1 VVGAEE
7 HLGVL
12 PIREG
17 HETRVRPEVAAGPL
31 PDVTD
36 QLMHPER
43 GGTPRIGAYGSGP
56 KMPLPQIRV
65 ARRRILVSPRVAPGP
80 SGGRIVPGRLLP
92 LRLGGQSTARPRR
105 ERLGF
110 VVGDVYHRFVVRD
123 RFVDPEPR
131 TPPVAVLPP
140 PETRRVDVVN
150 AAIVPAFLAPPTP
163 VVVSAVLHEL
173 R

>member
-1 VVGAEE
+1 E
-7 HLGVL
+7 HLGIL

-43 GGTPRIGAYGSGP
+43 GGTPRIGAHGSGP

-65 ARRRILVSPRVAPGP
+65 ARRGILVSPRVAPGP
-80 SGGRIVPGRLLP
+80 SGGRIVPRRLLP
-92 LRLGGQSTARPRR
+92 LRLGGQAPVLPRSACLDFAVR
-105 ERLGF
+105 EMYELF
-110 VVGDVYHRFVVRD
+110 GDRD
-123 RFVDPEPR
+123 RLVDTHLRKPS
-131 TPPVAVLPP
+131 VADLPP
-140 PETRRVDVVN
+140 QEARRVDVVKV
-150 AAIVPAFLAPPTP
+150 AIVPAFLPPQTT

-173 R
+173 RVP